1 MLHLIFALALNS
13 SPALADKAPA
23 CGRSSS
29 SYDWD
34 TAECD
39 TGDCADSEGDRAAR
53 QVESNGIPRPVQGS
67 LIASVL
73 IIGISARRRFRNESE
88 HD

>member
-1 MLHLIFALALNS
+1 MSHLLLALVLNS
-13 SPALADKAPA
+13 PPALADKAPA

-34 TAECD
+34 TGECD
-39 TGDCADSEGDRAAR
+39 TGDCVDSEGDQAR
-53 QVESNGIPRPVQGS
+53 RVESNGIPGPIQGS

-73 IIGISARRRFRNESE
+73 IIGISARRRFRNDSE
-88 HD
+88 HA